1 MNRKVHEGKVQERN
15 VNEIKRI
22 IKVIERQTQSLT
34 NLNANMSTL
43 SKNTQSLQDEKKLIS
58 DSITENED
66 KWMDGVVQLSRQSG
80 HDFNDKENI
89 SVQLGNVTNRLQ
101 LAKLECTY
109 YNGLILA
116 DENKEKELQ
125 LQFRVE
131 LNHLLFYMKNLNEKT
146 LQMGGVATTNQHSID
161 FII

>member
-34 NLNANMSTL
+34 NLNAIMSTL

-58 DSITENED
+58 DSITEDED

-80 HDFNDKENI
+80 HDFDDKENI
-89 SVQLGNVTNRLQ
+89 SAQLGNVTNRLQ

-116 DENKEKELQ
+116 DEKKEKELQ

-131 LNHLLFYMKNLNEKT
+131 LNDLLFYMKNLNEKT